1 MTKSQAR
8 QAKIKVKKDKKKLAW
23 KQLVEVTYE
32 GNYGRFW
39 RDETLRD
46 LRGKIAL
53 LRSSILHLDYQISL
67 DSNPDD
73 IRKYMKKEKNILIL
87 EIDAFTLDI
96 EFIKNDLAHIYRL
109 KTKFQRDYTRPL
121 PMHLFQ

>member
-1 MTKSQAR
+1 M
-8 QAKIKVKKDKKKLAW
+8 
-23 KQLVEVTYE
+23 EVTYE

-109 KTKFQRDYTRPL
+109 KTKF
-121 PMHLFQ
+121 